1 MWLAE
6 EIFDGL
12 LSHIKAKYP
21 SYYFCIFFIFYQIDF
36 SDVLIKINNNN
47 RAEMSA

>member
-1 MWLAE
+1 MRLAE

-12 LSHIKAKYP
+12 LSNIKAKHP
-21 SYYFCIFFIFYQIDF
+21 SYYFSIFLFYQIDF

-47 RAEMSA
+47 RAEMST